1 MKKPTIETADSA
13 WSRLHTF
20 RRTHKTKWQS
30 ESECPFRI
38 VGISEMDFA
47 NLSPRLLKDVDTAL
61 KRGYTLKR
69 NSQLTPILNLVKDHN
84 PIKRVPIGYLG
95 KTEFYLYVPTYEQ
108 ACELRDHIIALNS
121 MTDSFIV
128 PARNLKAVEEIA
140 RHNMYAYVSCYW
152 ACNRQVKRDD
162 SHPHL
167 RPCFT
172 KMRPMID
179 EAMEADAFTREEIA
193 RWVESK
199 PIIRIPFDS
208 HKERKK

>member
-1 MKKPTIETADSA
+1 MKKPTIETADQG
-13 WSRLHTF
+13 WSRFLDF
-20 RRTHKTKWQS
+20 RRTHKTRWQS
-30 ESECPFRI
+30 QADCPLRI
-38 VGISEMDFA
+38 VGVTEMDFA
-47 NLSPRLLKDVDTAL
+47 NISPRLLKDVDTAL
-61 KRGYTLKR
+61 KRGYALKR
-69 NSQLTPILNLVKDHN
+69 NSQLTPILELVRKYN
-84 PIKRVPIGYLG
+84 PIKNVPIGYLG

-121 MTDSFIV
+121 MTDSFT
-128 PARNLKAVEEIA
+128 ARNLKAVEESA

-152 ACNRQVKRDD
+152 AWNRQARRDD
-162 SHPHL
+162 HNPQL

-172 KMRPMID
+172 KVRPMMD

-199 PIIRIPFDS
+199 PVLRIPFDS